1 MYGRY
6 SEPVCLSRD
15 CDAIAVPEGV
25 AITLPKAT
33 IGTLAQAL
41 GGSFTVY
48 VQGKMFRI
56 AGQDADALGK
66 EPMVMPELPA
76 DASLEEVEKL
86 VWEQMKSCFDPEI
99 PVNIVDLG
107 LVYECRVESRQDGSR
122 AVYVKMTLTEPS
134 CGMGQVIAEDVK
146 SRIELIAAVSEAHVD
161 LVFDPP
167 WKPEMMSEVAK
178 LETGL
183 F

>member
-1 MYGRY
+1 MYGKY
-6 SEPVCLSRD
+6 SEPICLSRD
-15 CDAIAVPEGV
+15 CDAVAVPEGV
-25 AITLPKAT
+25 AITLPKGAV
-33 IGTLAQAL
+33 GTLAQAL

-56 AGQDADALGK
+56 AGKDADALGK
-66 EPMVMPELPA
+66 QAIVPPKLSA
-76 DASLEEVEKL
+76 DASAEEVRRL
-86 VWEQMKSCFDPEI
+86 VWEQMKTCFDPEI

-107 LVYECRVESRQDGSR
+107 LVYECRIDSLEDGSR
-122 AVYVKMTLTEPS
+122 EVFVKMTLTEPS
-134 CGMGQVIAEDVK
+134 CGMGQVIADDVR
-146 SRIELIAAVSEAHVD
+146 SRIELISAVSAAHVD